1 MRYWAFNVWC
11 IGILLCLGLAV
22 LGVSLAQ
29 PSPQN
34 SPQVQVRAEDTIR
47 DASTFVAL
55 AGSPEPIYSQ
65 DPHDAWNRIFYYL
78 FSRRVQTRLSD
89 DFPEGAPFRMEGEGE
104 GLFGPG
110 IRISTRVFERTE
122 IGDRAIDP
130 LYPSF
135 WVGAGGRLV
144 LADPA
149 YPEFA
154 AALRAALGEKA
165 PRPALARALMQNDLW
180 AAYDILSGP
189 FLLAGENELG
199 QHRHEALDLLARLI
213 RKIALTPEEIKALP
227 NNYSVAVEKHSFP
240 DVFGKDSGW
249 IEVQWFP
256 ERTHDVNA
264 GYRRVSR
271 VFLKPV
277 HLPRDMQ
284 EFLSAKPGQ
293 DAERT
298 AADLDGVALVTE
310 LLLIDTQ
317 GNIEPTT
324 LTTEIQVRRF
334 EKTEPGVFKKTTIQV
349 CEISRKQL
357 LLEPE
362 SGGLAEEDEN
372 SAAYLGGYGF
382 AEGQPIRSGQV
393 PATGQPLQVRL
404 RTRCARCHGGN
415 LAQVNTFG
423 VATCTQ
429 HCPPGYRI
437 PEVRQLNPNGSE
449 AADFDIAQ
457 KNKRAGFEALQKYF
471 RWGYGSRPCGHDT
484 LVRRFDFDS

>member
-1 MRYWAFNVWC
+1 MLYRAFTVWWVR
-11 IGILLCLGLAV
+11 ILLCLGLAA
-22 LGVSLAQ
+22 LGFSLLAQ

-34 SPQVQVRAEDTIR
+34 PPRGEDTTR
-47 DASTFVAL
+47 DGGTFAAL
-55 AGSPEPIYSQ
+55 AGSPEPIYSP
-65 DPHDAWNRIFYYL
+65 DPHDPWNRIFYFL
-78 FSRRVQTRLSD
+78 FSRRVQVRLSD
-89 DFPEGAPFRMEGEGE
+89 EFPEGGPFRMEGEGE
-104 GLFGPG
+104 GFFGPG

-135 WVGAGGRLV
+135 WVGAGSRLV

-154 AALRAALGEKA
+154 AALRDALSEKVQ
-165 PRPALARALMQNDLW
+165 RPVVARALMQNDLW
-180 AAYDILSGP
+180 GAYDILTGP
-189 FLLAGENELG
+189 FLLAGEDELG

-213 RKIALTPEEIKALP
+213 RKIALTPDEIKSLP
-227 NNYSVAVEKHSFP
+227 DNYSVAVQKHSFP
-240 DVFGKDSGW
+240 DVFGKESGW

-256 ERTHDVNA
+256 ERTHDINA

-271 VFLKPV
+271 VFLKPA
-277 HLPRDMQ
+277 HPPRDMQ
-284 EFLSAKPGQ
+284 NFLSTKSGQGSAK
-293 DAERT
+293 T
-298 AADLDGVALVTE
+298 TADLDGVALVTQ

-317 GNIEPTT
+317 GNIEPTR

-334 EKTEPGVFKKTTIQV
+334 EKTEAGVFKKTTIQV

-357 LLEPE
+357 LLQPE

-382 AEGQPIRSGQV
+382 AEGQPLRPGQV
-393 PATGQPLQVRL
+393 HATGQPLQVRL
-404 RTRCARCHGGN
+404 RTRCARCHGED

-423 VATCTQ
+423 VAICTQ
-429 HCPPGYRI
+429 HCPPGYHI
-437 PEVRQLNPNGSE
+437 PEVRQLDPGASE

-457 KNKRAGFEALQKYF
+457 KKKRAGFEALQKYF
-471 RWGYGSRPCGHDT
+471 R
-484 LVRRFDFDS
+484 